1 MQLNTILALTDFSTQ
16 GEHALERAAMVAAN
30 HRARL
35 RLLYGTDTPNDKF
48 SHPQARLEQRARQL
62 ARRHGIDAKAIQGVG
77 TLGLD
82 LPRHAAHADLLV
94 MDMQRQRSMRNFW
107 NGATVRQ
114 LVRRLGRPVLVVK
127 QAPQAPYQKMLV
139 AVDLSP
145 ASRALVR
152 YAGAFEQH
160 AAVELFHALQ
170 HAGEVPLRATDVSLE
185 MIQACRRAALH
196 QAQGR
201 LLRWTDSFDTRRN
214 RHALAVRRGDP
225 ARQTSVQQQ
234 ASKADLVVV
243 GKSRRPVLV
252 DLLWGGPAWRLAG
265 LAGCDVLVVP
275 DHQPTGAGG
284 AEDSEHLKYQFLY
297 DTPTSAKP

>member
-1 MQLNTILALTDFSTQ
+1 MQLNTILALSDFSTQ

-30 HRARL
+30 HRAGL

-62 ARRHGIDAKAIQGVG
+62 ARRHGIDVQALQGSG
-77 TLGLD
+77 ALGLD
-82 LPRHAAHADLLV
+82 LPLHAIHADLLV
-94 MDMQRQRSMRNFW
+94 MDVQRQRSMRNFW
-107 NGATVRQ
+107 SGATVRQ
-114 LVRRLGRPVLVVK
+114 LARRLGRPVLVVK

-160 AAVELFHALQ
+160 AAVELFHALEN
-170 HAGEVPLRATDVSLE
+170 ACDVPLRATDVSLE
-185 MIQACRRAALH
+185 MIQACRRDALH

-234 ASKADLVVV
+234 ASKADLLVV
-243 GKSRRPVLV
+243 GKSRRPMLM
-252 DLLWGGPAWRLAG
+252 DLLWGGPAWRLAA

-275 DHQPTGAGG
+275 DHHPATGDG
-284 AEDSEHLKYQFLY
+284 AEGVGHMKYKFVY
-297 DTPTSAKP
+297 DAATSAEP